1 MSRYLSR
8 DKKMDTQMTSQITE
22 RPLNSPWTLWYHAI
36 TDKSWTKS
44 SYKELY
50 HLDSLYGLQ
59 ALHDTLLKHHL
70 QNGMFFLMRDD
81 IFPTWEDPDNR
92 EGCCVSY
99 KVSGDVLKE
108 QWEYI
113 VNQVVGEDILQDP
126 SQVQEVTG
134 ISIAPKKEFNVVK
147 IWLRHTHSEY
157 TEVLKE
163 YEPLFTKG
171 KALVKKHEVC
181 Y

>member
-1 MSRYLSR
+1 
-8 DKKMDTQMTSQITE
+8 MDI
-22 RPLNSPWTLWYHAI
+22 PLNSTWSLWYHSI

-50 HLDSLYGLQ
+50 QISNVYELKS
-59 ALHDTLLKHHL
+59 LHDTLQRHHL

-99 KVSGDVLKE
+99 KVGGEVIKE

-113 VNQVVGEDILQDP
+113 VNQVVGEDILQKEEY
-126 SQVQEVTG
+126 VNEVTG
-134 ISIAPKKEFNVVK
+134 VSIAPKREFNIIK
-147 IWLRHTHSEY
+147 IWLRHIPKTY
-157 TEVLKE
+157 TDILKE
-163 YEPLFTKG
+163 YEPYY
-171 KALVKKHEVC
+171 VKSNAIMKEHDLSS
-181 Y
+181 

>member
-1 MSRYLSR
+1 
-8 DKKMDTQMTSQITE
+8 
-22 RPLNSPWTLWYHAI
+22 
-36 TDKSWTKS
+36 
-44 SYKELY
+44 
-50 HLDSLYGLQ
+50 
-59 ALHDTLLKHHL
+59 
-70 QNGMFFLMRDD
+70 
-81 IFPTWEDPDNR
+81 
-92 EGCCVSY
+92 
-99 KVSGDVLKE
+99 VSGDVLKE

-163 YEPLFTKG
+163 YEPLFTKA
-171 KALVKKHEVC
+171 KSLVKKHEVC